1 MLNCVMLQGIGFLG
15 TGWRNF
21 FLFLFRMRTV
31 RNKIISDMMM
41 DKRISPS
48 PIIIYNTQSTCHT
61 VQNLPYRNLPDLF
74 QFQNGTSASSARKSR
89 HMTQKELSEAA
100 GIDQSDISK
109 IETGNAN
116 PSLSTLIRLAEGM
129 DMLLHLGILN
139 FTML

>member
-1 MLNCVMLQGIGFLG
+1 
-15 TGWRNF
+15 
-21 FLFLFRMRTV
+21 
-31 RNKIISDMMM
+31 
-41 DKRISPS
+41 
-48 PIIIYNTQSTCHT
+48 
-61 VQNLPYRNLPDLF
+61 
-74 QFQNGTSASSARKSR
+74 
-89 HMTQKELSEAA
+89 MTQKELSEAA